1 MKKNITYLTIVVFII
16 FIFLL
21 FYKGLYK
28 TNVYIPNE
36 LNNKNLIAFSGKD
49 LFSEAEINITD
60 LIIDNKF
67 TIINIWASW
76 CVPCRAEHH
85 FLMDL
90 SKNSKVNL
98 IGINYRDNPKK
109 TIKWLKDLGNPY
121 KYILIDKNGKI
132 AIDWGVYGIPET
144 FIVNSDGII
153 KYRHVGPITNKIYK
167 KIILIIKQN
176 E

>member
-49 LFSEAEINITD
+49 LFSGAEINITD

-67 TIINIWASW
+67 TILNIWASW

-98 IGINYRDNPKK
+98 IGINYRDNSINAKK
-109 TIKWLKDLGNPY
+109 FINDFGNPFS
-121 KYILIDKNGKI
+121 KILIDHDVTISIGLG
-132 AIDWGVYGIPET
+132 AYGIPET
-144 FIVNSDGII
+144 LII
-153 KYRHVGPITNKIYK
+153 NKNK
-167 KIILIIKQN
+167 KIVKIFFGALNKKSMKEIEQIIN
-176 E
+176 

>member
-98 IGINYRDNPKK
+98 IGINYRDNSINAKK
-109 TIKWLKDLGNPY
+109 FINDL
-121 KYILIDKNGKI
+121 ILPAFLDS
-132 AIDWGVYGIPET
+132 GI
-144 FIVNSDGII
+144 
-153 KYRHVGPITNKIYK
+153 
-167 KIILIIKQN
+167 
-176 E
+176 

>member
-76 CVPCRAEHH
+76 CIPCRKEHP
-85 FLMDL
+85 FLMHL
-90 SKNSKVNL
+90 SKNSKINL
-98 IGINYRDNPKK
+98 IGINYRDNSINAKK
-109 TIKWLKDLGNPY
+109 FINDFGNPFS
-121 KYILIDKNGKI
+121 KILIDHDGTI
-132 AIDWGVYGIPET
+132 SIGLGAYGIPET
-144 FIVNSDGII
+144 LII
-153 KYRHVGPITNKIYK
+153 NKNK
-167 KIILIIKQN
+167 KIVKIFFGALNKKSMKEIEQIIN
-176 E
+176 